1 MQKEKSDLT
10 ELEILKKELF
20 NLNERLARVEESL
33 TKMKSD
39 SFQAETK
46 VTVQAVEDFE
56 VNFPFQSKNSIEF
69 SVGEYG
75 MAWIGNII
83 LLFGIIFLIG
93 YLQNTG
99 NSLLSVAVGF
109 IAVAGLYASSFYT
122 RNSYSL
128 LSKLFAYNGHI
139 LLFYMA
145 LRLHYFQ
152 ENPLIKNEVLGFS
165 VLMIVTLILLYQS
178 LRKKSQLMAGMVLLM
193 MVAAGIISKSV
204 NVTSVMAALVSIIAI
219 VFYYRFGW
227 LKLAFTFIF
236 LIYLYHLNWLLNNPL
251 MGNNPEFIA
260 SPGIGYFYFIATG
273 FIFSMIALI
282 PKKEQ
287 ISDEFIIASIIWNGL
302 GFTFILALLI
312 FTYFLKNY
320 VPLFVS
326 ITLFCLLFSVILK
339 LRSSVKILASMYVLY
354 GFLALSFAIFGISGL
369 PKSYMFFALQ
379 SLLVVAM
386 ALWFQS
392 RFMVV
397 MNTFL
402 FFLFM
407 VFYLKEPGWTNST
420 NFTFM
425 LVALISARV
434 INWKKERLNIK
445 TEFVRN
451 LYLVS
456 GFIMTLISFY
466 HAFPSTYITASWILA
481 AILFFLL
488 SLAIKNIKY
497 RWLAIAAMVASAIRL
512 VFVDMSNINI
522 GYRVLVFLSLAVIS
536 ISLSVVYTKYFIR
549 KKKDSK

>member
-1 MQKEKSDLT
+1 MQNEKSDFT
-10 ELEILKKELF
+10 ELEILRKELHT
-20 NLNERLARVEESL
+20 LNERLARVEVSL
-33 TKMKSD
+33 EKMQNEG
-39 SFQAETK
+39 FQPGKKQIINPE
-46 VTVQAVEDFE
+46 EDFE
-56 VNFPFQSKNSIEF
+56 VNLPFQSKDSFEF

-99 NSLLSVAVGF
+99 NPILSIAVGF
-109 IAVAGLYASSFYT
+109 IAVAGLYVSSFYT
-122 RNSYSL
+122 LSSYSL
-128 LSKLFAYNGHI
+128 LSKLFAYNGHL
-139 LLFYMA
+139 LLFYIA

-152 ENPLIKNEVLGFS
+152 ENPLVKSEPIGFS
-165 VLMIVTLILLYQS
+165 LIIIVTLILLYQS
-178 LRKKSQLMAGMVLLM
+178 IRKHSQLMAGLVLLM

-204 NVTSVMAALVSIIAI
+204 LVTSIMATAVSAIAI

-236 LIYLYHLNWLLNNPL
+236 IIYLSHLNWLLNNPV
-251 MGNNPEFIA
+251 MGNNPEFIP
-260 SPGIGYFYFIATG
+260 SPGMGYFYFIATG

-287 ISDEFIIASIIWNGL
+287 ISEEFIIASVIWNGL
-302 GFTFILALLI
+302 GFTFILALII
-312 FTYFLKNY
+312 FAYFLNNY

-326 ITLFCLLFSVILK
+326 ITLFCLLYSIILK
-339 LRSSVKILASMYVLY
+339 LRSSVKITASMYVLY
-354 GFLALSFAIFGISGL
+354 GFLALSVAIFGIAGL
-369 PKSYMFFALQ
+369 PKSYMFFAFQ
-379 SLLVVAM
+379 SLMVVAI

-402 FFLFM
+402 FLFFM
-407 VFYLKEPGWTNST
+407 IIYLKEPVWTNGT

-434 INWKKERLNIK
+434 INWKKERLKIK

-456 GFIMTLISFY
+456 GFVMTLVAFY
-466 HAFPSTYITASWILA
+466 HAFPATYITASWIIA

-488 SLAIKNIKY
+488 SVVIKNIKY

-549 KKKDSK
+549 KRKDFN

>member
-1 MQKEKSDLT
+1 MQEEKSHLN
-10 ELEILKKELF
+10 ELEILRKELF

-33 TKMKSD
+33 SIMKSD
-39 SFQAETK
+39 SFQPEKKTAI
-46 VTVQAVEDFE
+46 QADEDFE

-83 LLFGIIFLIG
+83 LLFGIIFLVG

-99 NSLLSVAVGF
+99 NQILSVAVGF
-109 IAVAGLYASSFYT
+109 IAVAGLFASSFYT
-122 RNSYSL
+122 SGSYSL
-128 LSKLFAYNGHI
+128 LSKLFVYNGHL

-145 LRLHYFQ
+145 LRFHYFQ
-152 ENPLIKNEVLGFS
+152 ENPLVKNEIAGFS
-165 VLMIVTLILLYQS
+165 ILIIVTLILLYQS
-178 LRKKSQLMAGMVLLM
+178 IRKQSQLMAGLVLLM
-193 MVAAGIISKSV
+193 IIAVGIISKSV
-204 NVTSVMAALVSIIAI
+204 LVTSAMAAVVSIIAI
-219 VFYYRFGW
+219 VLYYRLGW

-236 LIYLYHLNWLLNNPL
+236 IVYLSHLNWLLNNPL
-251 MGNNPEFIA
+251 IGNSPEFIA

-282 PKKEQ
+282 QKKEQ
-287 ISDEFIIASIIWNGL
+287 ISEEFIIASVIWNGL
-302 GFTFILALLI
+302 GFTFILALII
-312 FTYFLKNY
+312 FSYFLKNY
-320 VPLFVS
+320 VPVFVS

-339 LRSSVKILASMYVLY
+339 LRSSVKIIASMYVLY
-354 GFLALSFAIFGISGL
+354 GFLALSVAIFGISGL
-369 PKSYMFFALQ
+369 PKSYMLFAIQ

-397 MNTFL
+397 MNTLLFL
-402 FFLFM
+402 FFM
-407 VFYLKEPGWTNST
+407 IFYLKEPAWTNGT

-425 LVALISARV
+425 FVALISARV
-434 INWKKERLNIK
+434 INWKKERLKIK

-451 LYLVS
+451 LYLAS

-466 HAFPSTYITASWILA
+466 HAFPATYITASWIIA
-481 AILFFLL
+481 AILFLLL
-488 SLAIKNIKY
+488 SIAIKNIKY

-549 KKKDSK
+549 NKKDLN